1 MWVSVFLVVFIFLL
15 IIFAIAM
22 QIKKLFRKFNNNFNK
37 EDLLEE
43 IVGDIR
49 DEYDTD
55 EENMIV
61 KKSDSEYIIEGRTN
75 LEDINDKLSLSL
87 ESNDYDSLGGIIIEH
102 LDRLPK
108 VGDNVTIDN
117 IKLTVLSLDKKR
129 IAKVKL
135 VKLS

>member
-1 MWVSVFLVVFIFLL
+1 
-15 IIFAIAM
+15 
-22 QIKKLFRKFNNNFNK
+22 
-37 EDLLEE
+37 
-43 IVGDIR
+43 
-49 DEYDTD
+49 
-55 EENMIV
+55 MIV